1 MPSGSSQFR
10 FVSPPPNR
18 PVAAN
23 CPQENPKTTGR
34 SPTTSVYSTHRVQIL
49 KMTVLV
55 ILIMALLSAPLYPLY
70 MWTDTDKLNGRGIA
84 MILGL
89 QCGCALLFGTVLAA
103 CTKARWV
110 EIITACS
117 A

>member
-1 MPSGSSQFR
+1 M
-10 FVSPPPNR
+10 
-18 PVAAN
+18 A
-23 CPQENPKTTGR
+23 
-34 SPTTSVYSTHRVQIL
+34 
-49 KMTVLV
+49 VLITLLMV
-55 ILIMALLSAPLYPLY
+55 LLSAPLYPLY
-70 MWTDTDKLNGRGIA
+70 RWTDTDKLDGRTIA

-89 QCGCALLFGTVLAA
+89 QCSCALLFGAVLAM